1 MRNSV
6 GRLRSRGQQPIQRL
20 QWRPRRVLGPAF
32 ILGTGDGCRQP
43 TAIDGARA
51 VRPSRFI
58 RRSLSRTG
66 LPDVAGRHA
75 MLSTETSIKVGEIS
89 KAHAISDGADRT
101 IGKLRVAQHTIGAG

>member
-20 QWRPRRVLGPAF
+20 PRRPRRVLGLPPSFESETVAVNPRRSMAR
-32 ILGTGDGCRQP
+32 GRSCR
-43 TAIDGARA
+43 RA
-51 VRPSRFI
+51 FI

-66 LPDVAGRHA
+66 LPDVTGRHA

-89 KAHAISDGADRT
+89 EADAISDGADRA
-101 IGKLRVAQHTIGAG
+101 IGKLQVAQHTIGVG